1 MSASSAS
8 APLPAPAYT
17 YAEFRALVSTLAAEH
32 RTTGP
37 EQGPALV
44 RFTEQN
50 QQHLDRAYALPLLP
64 ELVDRLR
71 HLDAP
76 QRWLVLAEAW
86 CGDTAHELPLLAHLA
101 EGSGGRVALHVLLRS
116 EHPDFMAA
124 HQTNGKDSIPK
135 LVVQDAATGQTVA
148 EWGPRPAP
156 AQELAHRLHSD
167 PAQHTAAIVR
177 QMNEWYTTDQG
188 QALQRELLA
197 VLA

>member
-8 APLPAPAYT
+8 ATLPAPAYT
-17 YAEFRALVSTLAAEH
+17 YAEFRALVGTLAAEH

-37 EQGPALV
+37 DQGPALV

-64 ELVDRLR
+64 QLMDRLR
-71 HLDAP
+71 HLPAP
-76 QRWLVLAEAW
+76 QRWLVLGEAW

-116 EHPDFMAA
+116 EHPAFMAA
-124 HQTNGKDSIPK
+124 HQTNGKNSIPK
-135 LVVQDAATGQTVA
+135 LVMQDAATGATVA
-148 EWGPRPAP
+148 EWGPRPAE

-167 PAQHTAAIVR
+167 PEQHTAAIVR
-177 QMNEWYTTDQG
+177 QMNEWYTADQG
-188 QALQRELLA
+188 QSLQRELLA

>member
-8 APLPAPAYT
+8 TLLPAPAYT
-17 YAEFRALVSTLAAEH
+17 YAEFRALVGALAAEH

-37 EQGPALV
+37 DQSPALV

-50 QQHLDRAYALPLLP
+50 QQHLDHAYVLPLLP

-71 HLDAP
+71 HLPTP

-116 EHPDFMAA
+116 EHPAFMAA
-124 HQTNGKDSIPK
+124 HQTNGKNGIPK
-135 LVVQDAATGQTVA
+135 LVMQDATTGQTVA
-148 EWGPRPAP
+148 EWGPRPP
-156 AQELAHRLHSD
+156 EAQALAHRLHAD
-167 PAQHTAAIVR
+167 PELHTAAIVR
-177 QMNEWYTTDQG
+177 QMNEWYTADQG
-188 QALQRELLA
+188 QSLQRELLV